1 MATGKMH
8 DTSWKAY
15 LGSRHFLL
23 AVLPAVVVTLA
34 VGALAARM
42 SALNERGHLYTNLE
56 RRVLTASVAFDA
68 SSWYRFTA
76 SVADL
81 NDPEFDVVL
90 TKLRSLTDT
99 SSDIRFA
106 RIYTRSGNDIILSA
120 DSTVLDEPAFA
131 DIGSVVIDAPPAL
144 RNSFTGIGSTIGEV
158 VFEGPLRDSRGS
170 WITGFT
176 PILDPG
182 TFDVIGVLALH
193 ADASLWAWRIVRT
206 AAPYLIISIL
216 ASGLVLFFSI
226 HSFRMRQAAL
236 RLAMSERRFRD
247 MALSCSDWLWEM
259 DENDVYTYCSDG
271 IERVTGVR
279 AAEVV
284 GKTPYDFT
292 VQPDSDQF
300 RAKLDELRETGGTL
314 LEFMRRV
321 RLDDGREFVLR
332 TSCVPTL
339 DEQGRVR
346 GFRGVNINMTERLA
360 QGEQIRRLSRAL
372 ESTAEAVAIF
382 DRDQVILDVNESLL
396 RQTGFPRG
404 ELVGAPAD
412 ILLLEPLDDETRAG
426 MRAVLGAGGSWQHV
440 LWLIRRDGPSYE
452 AAVNV
457 SPIIGEEG
465 EIEAFVALCR
475 DITQEREAQR
485 EAERRNRDLEKARTD
500 AENALRVKNEFL
512 ANVSHEIRTP
522 MNAVLGMTTLLLDT
536 ELNVAQ
542 REYAEIVRNAGGQL
556 LGLIN
561 DILDFSKIESGHL
574 RLESIDFDTR
584 TCLEEVVDLLGARA
598 FEKDIELALLV
609 RPSVPE
615 RIIGDPT
622 RLRQVVQNLVSN
634 AVKFTHKGHVI
645 IEAEARAGHDREHVS
660 LFISVTDTGIGIP
673 EEQIPE
679 LFEMFHQLDSSMTR
693 KYGGTGLGLS
703 ICKRLVAAMGGM
715 IEVRSR
721 VGEGSVFSFRV
732 EVGAAPP
739 HRPADT
745 GRRVSLRDKH
755 VLVVDDH
762 GVNRFVMG
770 ELLRTW
776 KCRCT
781 EATSAAE
788 AVGIIAERH
797 KAGVHFDI
805 ALVDHNMPDFNSE
818 SLARDVFAI
827 PGLPPL
833 PLVILTSI
841 PRAGDAMRMRDAGF
855 NAYLTKPVKADQLL
869 EALVTVLARP
879 RSGSGDE
886 EGTERKMVTR
896 HLLAEK
902 RRGRVRILV
911 VEDNKVNQMVAIH
924 LLEKMGHHA
933 DVASDG
939 GEALVALRA
948 NRYDLVLMDCQM
960 PGMDGFQATREIRK
974 GEMGSGR
981 RTVIVA
987 MTAGVMSE
995 DRENCLVAGMD
1006 DFLGKP
1012 IQEQELQAIL
1022 TRHLPPSNTPGP
1034 EDA

>member
-23 AVLPAVVVTLA
+23 VVLPAVVVTLA

-90 TKLRSLTDT
+90 TKLRSLTD
-99 SSDIRFA
+99 SASDIRFA
-106 RIYTRSGNDIILSA
+106 RIYTRRGNDIILSA
-120 DSTVLDEPAFA
+120 DSAVLDEPAFA
-131 DIGSVVIDAPPAL
+131 EIGSVVMDAPPAL
-144 RNSFTGIGSTIGEV
+144 RNSFTGIGSTIGDV
-158 VFEGPLRDSRGS
+158 VFEGPVSDSRGS
-170 WITGFT
+170 WIMGFT
-176 PILDPG
+176 PILNPG

-193 ADASLWAWRIVRT
+193 ADARLWNWRIART
-206 AAPYLIISIL
+206 AAPYLIISLL
-216 ASGLVLFFSI
+216 ASGLVLFFSV

-259 DENDVYTYCSDG
+259 DENDVYTFCSDG

-279 AAEVV
+279 ASEVI
-284 GKTPYDFT
+284 GRTPYDFT
-292 VQPDSDQF
+292 VQPDSDRF
-300 RAKLDELRETGGTL
+300 RAKLQELRESGGTL
-314 LEFMRRV
+314 LEFIRRV
-321 RLDDGREFVLR
+321 RLENGREFVLR

-346 GFRGVNINMTERLA
+346 GFRGVNINMTERIA
-360 QGEQIRRLSRAL
+360 QAEQIRRLSRAL

-382 DRDQVILDVNESLL
+382 DGDQRVLDVNEALL
-396 RQTGFPRG
+396 RQSGFPRT
-404 ELVGAPAD
+404 ELVGAPAEM
-412 ILLLEPLDDETRAG
+412 LLHQPLDEETRAS
-426 MRAVLGAGGSWQHV
+426 MCEVLGRGESWQAI
-440 LWLIRRDGPSYE
+440 LWLLRRDGPSYE
-452 AAVNV
+452 AAVTV
-457 SPIIGEEG
+457 SPILGEEG
-465 EIEAFVALCR
+465 RIEAYVALCR

-485 EAERRNRDLEKARTD
+485 ESERRNRELEKARAD
-500 AENALRVKNEFL
+500 AETALRVKNEFL

-536 ELNVAQ
+536 ELNPAQ
-542 REYAEIVRNAGGQL
+542 REYAEIVRNAGDQL

-645 IEAEARAGHDREHVS
+645 IEADARPGHDHEHAS

-673 EEQIPE
+673 EDQIPE

-703 ICKRLVAAMGGM
+703 ICKRLVGAMGGL
-715 IEVRSR
+715 IEVKSR

-732 EVGAAPP
+732 EVGVAPP
-739 HRPADT
+739 RRPADT
-745 GRRVSLRDKH
+745 GRRVSLKDKH

-776 KCRCT
+776 KCHCT

-797 KAGVHFDI
+797 RAGAPFDI
-805 ALVDHNMPDFNSE
+805 ALVDHNMPDFDSE
-818 SLARDVFAI
+818 RLARDILSI

-855 NAYLTKPVKADQLL
+855 NAYLTKPIKADQLL
-869 EALVTVLARP
+869 EALITVLAGPDGDSANGAGAERP
-879 RSGSGDE
+879 
-886 EGTERKMVTR
+886 MVTR
-896 HLLAEK
+896 HVLAEK

-911 VEDNKVNQMVAIH
+911 VEDNKVNQMVATA
-924 LLEKMGHHA
+924 LLEKLGHHA
-933 DVASDG
+933 DVAGDG
-939 GEALVALRA
+939 NDALDALRV

-974 GEMGSGR
+974 RETGSGR

-987 MTAGVMSE
+987 MTAGVMAE
-995 DRENCLVAGMD
+995 DRERCLVAGMD

-1012 IQEQELQAIL
+1012 IQEAELRAIL
-1022 TRHLPPSNTPGP
+1022 TRHLASSNTPVP
-1034 EDA
+1034 EA